1 MKLYE
6 VSQNLKIVRDENEV
20 AELRKQRAQAQQE
33 QMQAEQMAAAA
44 PAVRDYADAARLMSE
59 TPANGGN
66 ALDQLLG
73 GGI

>member
-1 MKLYE
+1 
-6 VSQNLKIVRDENEV
+6 
-20 AELRKQRAQAQQE
+20 
-33 QMQAEQMAAAA
+33 MQAEQMAAAA